1 MIEKPGRREIAPIH
15 SVVTTQGTFGFLASI
30 SEFKIICLALA
41 THARSLSE
49 AKWRSEE
56 TDVLGGTASLWTSHC
71 EGVGKRIYHYRTR
84 TNRSL
89 LSLALFFSVMPTLSI
104 LIQQWSGFAAKSS
117 IFSACGFALVLG
129 LPVLLGIWRY
139 STAKIETDSEGITQW
154 ALGGARHLAWDEV
167 EDYYQSGNRIQIDIS
182 IWLEDGLL
190 LREKDFRSKLKT
202 HTWEIYKDSFVAVNC
217 ATDAILPAWA
227 TILVTVFA
235 SKYAKKVV
243 AGNLLDLEISL
254 YQDILSTID
263 FSIFENK
270 PLILKGCSKKPVP
283 EEAYT
288 LAVQKLLP
296 YAKSIMYGEAC
307 SAVPLYKM

>member
-167 EDYYQSGNRIQIDIS
+167 EDYYQSGDDILKFGILKS
-182 IWLEDGLL
+182 KEMKLRFWIGIADVED
-190 LREKDFRSKLKT
+190 LK
-202 HTWEIYKDSFVAVNC
+202 
-217 ATDAILPAWA
+217 
-227 TILVTVFA
+227 
-235 SKYAKKVV
+235 
-243 AGNLLDLEISL
+243 LEIEKQAINSL
-254 YQDILSTID
+254 SRTWDRDSQD
-263 FSIFENK
+263 EQEK
-270 PLILKGCSKKPVP
+270 
-283 EEAYT
+283 
-288 LAVQKLLP
+288 
-296 YAKSIMYGEAC
+296 
-307 SAVPLYKM
+307 